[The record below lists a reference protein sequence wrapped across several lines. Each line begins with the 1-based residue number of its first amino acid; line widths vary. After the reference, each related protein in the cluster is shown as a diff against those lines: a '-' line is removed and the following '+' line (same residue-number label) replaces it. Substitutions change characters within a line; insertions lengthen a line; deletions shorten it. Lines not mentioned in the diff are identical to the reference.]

1 LVKSDFAADF
11 RWYLFYFQ
19 FFACSNFILFATGFY
34 DRVHGLKPQLISTFK
49 LIHPGVA
56 KPIIISCMPS
66 TVKTNDLSQIL
77 APISLDFKALDEV
90 IRLRL
95 ASKVALIDQI
105 STYII
110 QAGGKR
116 VRPALL
122 MLVAKALANGK
133 PTPHSLE
140 MAAVVEFIHTATLL
154 HDDVVDESTLRRG
167 RETANAAFGNAA
179 SVLVGDFLYSRA
191 FQMMV
196 GPNDLRVMQ
205 ILSDATNTIAE
216 GEVLQ
221 LLNMND
227 PEVDETSYLQV
238 IRYKTAKLFEAST
251 ELGAILANATDAQ
264 REQAAAFGR
273 HIGTAFQLM
282 DDLLDYTANAA
293 QMGKNAGDDLRE
305 GKPTLPLIYLLEHGT
320 NEERLLV
327 RAAIEQNQDL
337 PDDVFAQIL
346 RAVQSSGALD
356 YTQAAAKREADLALD
371 CIKDFPTNEATSAL
385 HALCEYSLA
394 RQT

>member
-1 LVKSDFAADF
+1 M
-11 RWYLFYFQ
+11 
-19 FFACSNFILFATGFY
+19 T
-34 DRVHGLKPQLISTFK
+34 
-49 LIHPGVA
+49 
-56 KPIIISCMPS
+56 S

-77 APISLDFKALDEV
+77 APIALDFKALDEI

-105 STYII
+105 SGYII

-116 VRPALL
+116 LRPALL
-122 MLVAKALANGK
+122 LLVAQSLANGK
-133 PTPHSLE
+133 ETAHTLE
-140 MAAVVEFIHTATLL
+140 MSAVVEFIHTATLL

-167 RETANAAFGNAA
+167 RETANTAFGNAA

-196 GPNDLRVMQ
+196 APNDLRVMQ

-221 LLNMND
+221 LLNMRD
-227 PEVDETSYLQV
+227 PEVNEESYLQV
-238 IRYKTAKLFEAST
+238 IRYKTAKLFEASS
-251 ELGAILANATDAQ
+251 ELGAILAKSSDAE
-264 REQAAAFGR
+264 RGQAAAFGR

-282 DDLLDYTANAA
+282 DDLLDYTASAV

-305 GKPTLPLIYLLEHGT
+305 GKPTLPLIYLLEHGST
-320 NEERLLV
+320 QERLLV

-337 PDDVFAQIL
+337 PEDIFEKIL
-346 RAVQSSGALD
+346 LAVQSSGALD
-356 YTQAAAKREADLALD
+356 YTQAAAKREANLALD
-371 CIKDFPTNEATSAL
+371 CIKLFPKNAASNAL
-385 HALCEYSLA
+385 FALCDYSIT

>member
-1 LVKSDFAADF
+1 M
-11 RWYLFYFQ
+11 
-19 FFACSNFILFATGFY
+19 T
-34 DRVHGLKPQLISTFK
+34 
-49 LIHPGVA
+49 
-56 KPIIISCMPS
+56 S
-66 TVKTNDLSQIL
+66 TVKINDLSQIL
-77 APISLDFKALDEV
+77 APIALDFKALDEV
-90 IRLRL
+90 IRQRL

-133 PTPHSLE
+133 ATPHTLE
-140 MAAVVEFIHTATLL
+140 MSAVVEFIHTATLL

-196 GPNDLRVMQ
+196 GPNDLRIMQ

-227 PEVDETSYLQV
+227 PEVDEASYLQV

-251 ELGAILANATDAQ
+251 ELGAILANTTDAQ

-282 DDLLDYTANAA
+282 DDLLDYTANAE

-305 GKPTLPLIYLLEHGT
+305 GKPTLPLIYLLENGSS
-320 NEERLLV
+320 EERLLV

-346 RAVQSSGALD
+346 AGVQNSGALD
-356 YTQAAAKREADLALD
+356 YTQAVAKREADLALT
-371 CIKDFPTNEATSAL
+371 CLKDFPVNEASTAL
-385 HALCEYSLA
+385 QALCAYSLT

>member
-1 LVKSDFAADF
+1 M
-11 RWYLFYFQ
+11 
-19 FFACSNFILFATGFY
+19 T
-34 DRVHGLKPQLISTFK
+34 
-49 LIHPGVA
+49 
-56 KPIIISCMPS
+56 S
-66 TVKTNDLSQIL
+66 TVKNNELSQIL

-90 IRLRL
+90 IRLKL
-95 ASKVALIDQI
+95 ASKVTLIDQI

-122 MLVAKALANGK
+122 LLVAKALANDK
-133 PTPHSLE
+133 ETPHALE

-227 PEVDETSYLQV
+227 PEVSQASYLQV

-251 ELGAILANATDAQ
+251 ELGAILANTSTAQ
-264 REQAAAFGR
+264 QEQAAAFGR

-282 DDLLDYTANAA
+282 DDLLDYTANAE

-305 GKPTLPLIYLLEHGT
+305 GKPTLPLIYLLENGT
-320 NEERLLV
+320 TEERLLV

-337 PDDVFAQIL
+337 PEDVFSRIL
-346 RAVQSSGALD
+346 SAVQSSGALD
-356 YTQAAAKREADLALD
+356 YTQAAAKKEADLALG
-371 CIKDFPTNEATSAL
+371 CLKHFPENEATIAL
-385 HALCEYSLA
+385 YALCEYSFA
-394 RQT
+394 RQA

>member
-1 LVKSDFAADF
+1 M
-11 RWYLFYFQ
+11 
-19 FFACSNFILFATGFY
+19 T
-34 DRVHGLKPQLISTFK
+34 
-49 LIHPGVA
+49 
-56 KPIIISCMPS
+56 S

-77 APISLDFKALDEV
+77 APISLEFKDLDQV
-90 IRLRL
+90 IRDRL

-122 MLVAKALANGK
+122 LLIAKALANGK
-133 PTPHSLE
+133 PTPHTLE

-227 PEVDETSYLQV
+227 PEVDEASYLQV

-251 ELGAILANATDAQ
+251 ELGAILAQASDVE

-305 GKPTLPLIYLLEHGT
+305 GKPTLPLIYLLENGT
-320 NEERLLV
+320 HAEQLLV

-337 PDDVFAQIL
+337 PEDVFAQIL
-346 RAVQSSGALD
+346 SAVQNSGALD
-356 YTQAAAKREADLALD
+356 YTQTAAKREADLALQ
-371 CIKDFPTNEATSAL
+371 CIQDFPSNDATIAL
-385 HALCEYSLA
+385 RDLCVYSLT